1 MSIQQFKNLSSWRED
16 ILNIKG
22 GEVVTLDFND
32 TTPNM
37 FVVQNPN
44 PVSLKIS
51 ISSYPRTDSYEYKVD
66 GNMTE
71 TMGRPI
77 STNKIHILNDGSTD
91 AVVRVYSINDTFDV
105 QILKNMTVALNN
117 ATVETDGLIRG
128 FSSGVSLPSGS
139 NSIGNVGFNDTAN
152 VSIQNIL
159 ENLNTLSDNS
169 LSLKDYVLETYSFV
183 CDIFDIFNDS
193 YPGTNLVN
201 NILQNLKDN
210 FSNIL
215 QYLKDNFSNIVMD
228 NKNYSTFG
236 SLFVQAVEKIV
247 DTPAVI
253 NGDVN
258 INKDYFWKENIEKVN
273 GSAEPLIDFENKLI
287 SNNDNCYIYIDNN
300 TTSTSANGRPSK
312 SNVTVTKINN
322 NSAKLTF
329 TDKYAGSST
338 LTLSKNVD
346 YVLSKSGL
354 ICIKESYLYN
364 HGWSNERIKTSNPLL
379 DSDYLFR
386 CVIYFELDIKHIS
399 GILYDMKRIKS
410 RNYSDIYTV
419 GASKT
424 TSIRDNRT
432 SEKLPVKI
440 FDKIDKIRSSS
451 ALKCRIYYSFSD
463 YVEFDISSNYGID
476 NLEMEIYAVE
486 LVNSSTEEIRCSILG
501 GLY

>member
-77 STNKIHILNDGSTD
+77 STNKIHILNDGSID

-117 ATVETDGLIRG
+117 ATVETDGIIRG

-139 NSIGNVGFNDTAN
+139 NSIGKVGFNDTAS
-152 VSIQNIL
+152 VSIENIL
-159 ENLNTLSDNS
+159 KYLNTLSDTS
-169 LSLKDYVLETYSFV
+169 LSLKDYVLETSNII
-183 CDIFDIFNDS
+183 CDLLDIFNGY

-210 FSNIL
+210 FSNI
-215 QYLKDNFSNIVMD
+215 VMD
-228 NKNYSTFG
+228 DKTYSNFC
-236 SLFVQAVEKIV
+236 SFFVQAVDKIV
-247 DTPAVI
+247 DSPSVI

-273 GSAEPLIDFENKLI
+273 GSAEPLIDFKNKLI
-287 SNNDNCYIYIDNN
+287 SNNDNCYIYIDSD

-312 SNVTVTKINN
+312 SDVTVTKIND

-329 TDKYAGSST
+329 TDKYAGSTT

-386 CVIYFELDIKHIS
+386 CVIYFELDMKHIS

-424 TSIRDNRT
+424 TSIRDDRT
-432 SEKLPVKI
+432 SEELPVKI

-451 ALKCRIYYSFSD
+451 ALKCRLYYSFSD

-476 NLEMEIYAVE
+476 NLEMEVYAVE
-486 LVNSSTEEIRCSILG
+486 LINSSTAEVKCSILG